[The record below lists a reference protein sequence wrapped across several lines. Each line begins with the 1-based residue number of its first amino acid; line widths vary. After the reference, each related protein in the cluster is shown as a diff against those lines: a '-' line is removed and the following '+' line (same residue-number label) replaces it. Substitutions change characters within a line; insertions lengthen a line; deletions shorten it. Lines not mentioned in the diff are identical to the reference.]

1 MPAIGERI
9 RQIRYRV
16 MVAQAKTAIPYAIYY
31 AHAMFSGTIDGDT
44 IVRTAADMTDS
55 KQFEI
60 KRHYLEQLK
69 KVLQNGNTTYGH
81 LHDDHPAVKVVEVA
95 FTMLDT
101 DGAYEQLME
110 DYYNED
116 KEYWRE
122 YFKKNGIDN

>member
-9 RQIRYRV
+9 KQLRYKI
-16 MVAQAKTAIPYAIYY
+16 MVAQAKSAIPYAIYY
-31 AHAMFSGTIDGDT
+31 AHAMFASHDEGNT
-44 IVRTAADMTDS
+44 IVRTAADMVDS

-69 KVLQNGNTTYGH
+69 KVLQDGKTVYGH
-81 LHDDHPAVKVVEVA
+81 LHDEHPAIKAVEVA

-101 DGAYEQLME
+101 DGAYEQLLE

-116 KEYWRE
+116 KAYWRE
-122 YFKKNGIDN
+122 YFKQHGIDE